1 MRDGVTRSD
10 ECRLFAFVQDDEPKY
25 GGRYGH
31 DDRYDH
37 DGRGARLP
45 LLYAL
50 VPSEQQRQGQGHEAP
65 EEGALVAAVMRTT
78 EAQLD
83 WSQPVRSCTL
93 ASHCWQQTASGGW
106 RVARRIRSRGS
117 RRR

>member
-31 DDRYDH
+31 DDGYDHDDRYDH

-50 VPSEQQRQGQGHEAP
+50 VPSEQQRQGQGQEKQRHHRYHRP
-65 EEGALVAAVMRTT
+65 RRQ
-78 EAQLD
+78 AQEHWLRRQLPPFPRRHCLYRYLRRYC
-83 WSQPVRSCTL
+83 WYPRRL
-93 ASHCWQQTASGGW
+93 ARQ
-106 RVARRIRSRGS
+106 
-117 RRR
+117 